1 METNRCQYL
10 LEYEPRPL
18 FVYILN
24 PVSLPKSILRAGFHL
39 EGGWG
44 RGGGGGGELPLKKR
58 RRKEER
64 RERERERVGNGRE
77 AGEHIFGHYDNI
89 VRNISLELSN

>member
-10 LEYEPRPL
+10 LEYEPRLL
-18 FVYILN
+18 FIYILN

-39 EGGWG
+39 GGGWG
-44 RGGGGGGELPLKKR
+44 AGGGGGELPLKKK
-58 RRKEER
+58 RRKEKR
-64 RERERERVGNGRE
+64 RERERVGNGRE

-89 VRNISLELSN
+89 VRNISLELSD